1 MYTHFI
7 LLKRPTNVLTFI
19 KYVFNI
25 SDGQSDVACLSYFS
39 KEKKCLHGLY
49 RPFLYSFRAFFFLSL
64 CFSRI
69 VVRLESLLYFPQE
82 RYHSF

>member
-7 LLKRPTNVLTFI
+7 LFKRPTNVLTFI

-25 SDGQSDVACLSYFS
+25 SDGQRDIACLSS
-39 KEKKCLHGLY
+39 LLKQKEYLHGLY